1 MRRAEG
7 VALKCVNFG
16 NTSQVVHLLTPGQ
29 GLVGLLAKG
38 VWRPRNPLFGGGF
51 DVGRTYE
58 FVYIPRSRGGLGL
71 VTEAQEVECPRRIA
85 RDRARTAD
93 AFVVLAFAAYF
104 AVPEGGDAG
113 LYGILKDA
121 LRALDAGSEGAL
133 LEFLRAGLDNAGF
146 LPCLDS
152 CVKCGAPPWEAGRYG
167 FSGEAGGIVCPRHPA
182 EADRTVSRAVIEAAR
197 GDRPA
202 EPAAHARA
210 VRFFIDWA
218 NHVLAF
224 RRRVLEYPF
233 YLARGPQAA
242 GR

>member
-1 MRRAEG
+1 MRRAVG
-7 VALKCVNFG
+7 VALKCANFG
-16 NTSQVVHLLTPGQ
+16 NSSQVVHLLTPGQ

-38 VWRPRNPLFGGGF
+38 VWRPRNPMFGGGF

-93 AFVVLAFAAYF
+93 AFLVLAFAAYF

-113 LYGILKDA
+113 LYGIVKEA
-121 LRALDAGSEGAL
+121 LHALDAGSETAL
-133 LEFLRAGLDNAGF
+133 LAFLRAGLDNVGF

-167 FSGEAGGIVCPRHPA
+167 FSNEGGGLVCPQHPA
-182 EADRTVSRAVIEAAR
+182 EADRMVARAVVEAAR
-197 GDRPA
+197 GAPA
-202 EPAAHARA
+202 PEPSVRGRA

-233 YLARGPQAA
+233 YLVRKQEAVGK
-242 GR
+242 